1 MSANREKGVGNMQ
14 LNDRKIRIL
23 QAIIK
28 DYIDTAEPVGS
39 RTIAKKY
46 NLGVSSAT
54 IRNEMSDLE
63 EMGLIVQPHASAG
76 RIPSDKGYRYYV
88 DSILKKEPVSE
99 EGQNYIKNLVN
110 KNISQIE
117 YLMDETAR
125 ALSAMTNYT
134 TFISEP
140 IIRKTTLKQV
150 RLLPL
155 DDISIMMIV
164 ATGENHIKH
173 YIMPVHDNISETE
186 LNRINEDINTLLKGK
201 TRDDMTDEVI
211 SNLAKATREH
221 PELLKPML
229 KNIKK
234 TITSAESVQIHLS
247 GEKNILDFPEFS
259 DIDTARTLF
268 NTLEEKEALLD
279 IIGDAGSGKTDI
291 SIGAENKLEEMK
303 NCSVIKTS
311 YKVGDDVYGTI
322 GIIGPTR
329 MDYEQVISVL
339 NGMAK
344 NIENIMNSPPKGKK
358 RAIEGKDKLNE

>member
-1 MSANREKGVGNMQ
+1 MQ

-63 EMGLIVQPHASAG
+63 EMGLIVQPHASSG

-88 DSILKKEPVSE
+88 DSIM
-99 EGQNYIKNLVN
+99 QNMELMDSDTQVLVKNMVN

-125 ALSAMTNYT
+125 ALSALTNYT

-140 IIRKTTLKQV
+140 VIRKTTLKQV

-155 DDISIMMIV
+155 DDISVMLVV

-173 YIMPVHDNISETE
+173 YVIPVRESIGEGE
-186 LNRINEDINTLLKGK
+186 LNKINEDINTILKGK

-211 SNLAKATREH
+211 SNLSLATRNH
-221 PELLKPML
+221 QELLKPML
-229 KNIKK
+229 KNIRK
-234 TITSAESVQIHLS
+234 TIVSAESVQIHLS

-259 DIDTARTLF
+259 DIDKARTLF
-268 NTLEEKEALLD
+268 NTLEEREVLLN
-279 IIGDAGSGKTDI
+279 IIGDAGSGETDI
-291 SIGAENKLEEMK
+291 SIGTENELEEMK

-329 MDYEQVISVL
+329 MDYGQVIAVL

-344 NIENIMNSPPKGKK
+344 NIENIMNSTNK
-358 RAIEGKDKLNE
+358 RRNKAIEGKDKLNE

>member
-1 MSANREKGVGNMQ
+1 MQ
-14 LNDRKIRIL
+14 LNDRKIKIL
-23 QAIIK
+23 HAIIK

-63 EMGLIVQPHASAG
+63 EMGFIVQPHASSG
-76 RIPSDKGYRYYV
+76 RVPSDKGYRYYV
-88 DSILKKEPVSE
+88 DSIMQGLDQVNRDAQET
-99 EGQNYIKNLVN
+99 IKNIVN
-110 KNISQIE
+110 KNVSQIE

-125 ALSAMTNYT
+125 ALSTLTNYT

-140 IIRKTTLKQV
+140 VIRKTTLKQV

-155 DDISIMMIV
+155 DDISVMLVV
-164 ATGENHIKH
+164 ATGENHIKS
-173 YIMPVHDNISETE
+173 YIIPVAECISETE
-186 LNRINEDINTLLKGK
+186 LSKMNEDINTILKGK
-201 TRDDMTDEVI
+201 TRDDMTDQVI
-211 SNLAKATREH
+211 ASLSSTLRNH
-221 PELLKPML
+221 PELFKPML

-234 TITSAESVQIHLS
+234 TIDSAESVQIHLS

-259 DIDTARTLF
+259 DIGKARMLF
-268 NTLEEKEALLD
+268 NTLEEKEILLD
-279 IIGDAGSGKTDI
+279 IIGDAGDGKTDI
-291 SIGAENKLEEMK
+291 SIGAENEIEEMK

-311 YKVGDDVYGTI
+311 YKVGEDVYGTI

-329 MDYEQVISVL
+329 MDYGQVISLL

-344 NIENIMNSPPKGKK
+344 NIENIMNSTPKRKNK
-358 RAIEGKDKLNE
+358 AIEGKEKLNE

>member
-1 MSANREKGVGNMQ
+1 MQ
-14 LNDRKIRIL
+14 LNDRKMKIL

-46 NLGVSSAT
+46 SLGVSSAT

-88 DSILKKEPVSE
+88 DTILQKKELMTKEDQS
-99 EGQNYIKNLVN
+99 YIKDIVN
-110 KNISQIE
+110 KNVSQIE
-117 YLMDETAR
+117 YLMEETAM
-125 ALSAMTNYT
+125 ALSLLTNYT

-140 IIRKTTLKQV
+140 VIRKTTLKQV
-150 RLLPL
+150 RLMPL
-155 DDISIMMIV
+155 DDISVMLVV

-173 YIMPVHDNISETE
+173 YVMPVHTSISENE
-186 LNRINEDINTLLKGK
+186 LNHMNEEINTILKGK
-201 TRDDMTDEVI
+201 TRDDMTDDAI
-211 SNLAKATREH
+211 RDLALVTREH
-221 PELLKPML
+221 QELLKPML
-229 KNIKK
+229 KNIRK
-234 TITSAESVQIHLS
+234 TIASAESIQIHLS

-259 DIDTARTLF
+259 DIDKARTLF
-268 NTLEEKEALLD
+268 NTLEEKEVLLN

-291 SIGAENKLEEMK
+291 SIGTENELDEMK

-311 YKVGDDVYGTI
+311 YKVGDNIYGTI

-329 MDYEQVISVL
+329 MDYGQVISVL

-344 NIENIMNSPPKGKK
+344 NIENIMNSAAKGKNK
-358 RAIEGKDKLNE
+358 AIEGKDKLNE

>member
-1 MSANREKGVGNMQ
+1 MQ
-14 LNDRKIRIL
+14 LNERKVKIL

-88 DSILKKEPVSE
+88 DSLVQEDTFKDDEQNHI
-99 EGQNYIKNLVN
+99 NYIKGIIS
-110 KNISQIE
+110 KNINQID
-117 YLMDETAR
+117 YLMEETAK
-125 ALSAMTNYT
+125 ALSVLTNYT

-140 IIRKTTLKQV
+140 VVRKTMLKQV

-155 DDISIMMIV
+155 DDISVMLVV

-173 YIMPVHDNISETE
+173 YIIPTQEPVDEIK
-186 LNRINEDINTLLKGK
+186 LNEMSNAVNNLLKGK
-201 TRDDMTDEVI
+201 TRDDMTDDVI
-211 SNLAKATREH
+211 KDILLVTREYQ
-221 PELLKPML
+221 ELLTPIL
-229 KNIKK
+229 KDIRK
-234 TITSAESVQIHLS
+234 TITSAESIQVHLS
-247 GEKNILDFPEFS
+247 GEKNMLAFPEFS

-268 NTLEEKEALLD
+268 KTLEEKQALLN
-279 IIGDAGSGKTDI
+279 IIGIGTDGCTDV
-291 SIGAENKLEEMK
+291 SIGEENELEEMK

-311 YKVGDDVYGTI
+311 YRVGNDIYGTI

-329 MDYEQVISVL
+329 MDYAQVISVL

-344 NIENIMNSPPKGKK
+344 NIESVMNSIAK
-358 RAIEGKDKLNE
+358 RKNNAIEGKDKLDE

>member
-1 MSANREKGVGNMQ
+1 MQ
-14 LNDRKIRIL
+14 LNERKIKIL

-88 DSILKKEPVSE
+88 DSIVQKNIHTVDD
-99 EGQNYIKNLVN
+99 QNYIEGIITN
-110 KNISQIE
+110 NINQID
-117 YLMDETAR
+117 YLMEETAK
-125 ALSAMTNYT
+125 ALSALTNYT

-140 IIRKTTLKQV
+140 VVKKTTLKQV
-150 RLLPL
+150 RLIPL
-155 DDISIMMIV
+155 DEISVMLIV

-173 YIMPVHDNISETE
+173 YIIPTNKAIDETR
-186 LNRINEDINTLLKGK
+186 LNEMSVAINHLLKGK
-201 TRDDMTDEVI
+201 TRDDMTDDVVRDI
-211 SNLAKATREH
+211 LIITREH
-221 PELLKPML
+221 QEILKPML
-229 KNIKK
+229 KDIRK
-234 TITSAESVQIHLS
+234 TITSAESIQVHLS
-247 GEKNILDFPEFS
+247 GEKNMLSFPEFS
-259 DIDTARTLF
+259 DIDTARSLF
-268 NTLEEKEALLD
+268 KTLEEKQALLN
-279 IIGDAGSGKTDI
+279 IIGEEFDGSTDVL
-291 SIGAENKLEEMK
+291 IGEENELEEMK

-311 YKVGDDVYGTI
+311 YRVGKDIYGTI

-329 MDYEQVISVL
+329 MDYAQVISVL

-344 NIENIMNSPPKGKK
+344 NIENVMNSVSK
-358 RAIEGKDKLNE
+358 RKNKAIEGKDKLNE

>member
-1 MSANREKGVGNMQ
+1 MQ
-14 LNDRKIRIL
+14 MNERKIRIL

-88 DSILKKEPVSE
+88 DSILQKKELMTKDD
-99 EGQNYIKNLVN
+99 QNFLKDTVT

-117 YLMDETAR
+117 YLMEETAR

-140 IIRKTTLKQV
+140 VIRKTTLKQV

-155 DDISIMMIV
+155 DDISVMLVV

-173 YIMPVHDNISETE
+173 YVIPVKESIGETE
-186 LNRINEDINTLLKGK
+186 LNQMNEEINTLIKGK
-201 TRDDMTDEVI
+201 TRDDLNDEVI
-211 SNLAKATREH
+211 SALSEITRDH
-221 PELLKPML
+221 NELLKPML
-229 KNIKK
+229 KNIRK
-234 TITSAESVQIHLS
+234 TIASAESVQIHLS

-259 DIDTARTLF
+259 DIDKARTLF
-268 NTLEEKEALLD
+268 NTLEEKDVLLN
-279 IIGDAGSGKTDI
+279 IIGDTGSGKTDV
-291 SIGAENKLEEMK
+291 SIGTENELEEMK

-329 MDYEQVISVL
+329 MDYGQVISVL

-344 NIENIMNSPPKGKK
+344 NIENIMNSSTRRKNK
-358 RAIEGKDKLNE
+358 AIEGKDKLNE

>member
-1 MSANREKGVGNMQ
+1 MQ
-14 LNDRKIRIL
+14 LNDRKVRIL

-63 EMGLIVQPHASAG
+63 EMGLIVQPHASSG
-76 RIPSDKGYRYYV
+76 RVPSDKGYRFYV
-88 DSILKKEPVSE
+88 DSIM
-99 EGQNYIKNLVN
+99 QNMELMDDDTQNIVKNMVN
-110 KNISQIE
+110 KNINQIE
-117 YLMDETAR
+117 YLMDETAK
-125 ALSAMTNYT
+125 ALSALTNYT

-140 IIRKTTLKQV
+140 VIRKTRLKQV

-155 DDISIMMIV
+155 DDISVMLIV

-173 YIMPVHDNISETE
+173 YVIPVQEVISDDEMIK
-186 LNRINEDINTLLKGK
+186 INEDINAVLKGK

-211 SNLAKATREH
+211 RSLSLATRNH
-221 PELLKPML
+221 QELLKPML
-229 KNIKK
+229 KDIRK
-234 TITSAESVQIHLS
+234 TIVSAESVQIHLS
-247 GEKNILDFPEFS
+247 GENNIFDFPEFS
-259 DIDTARTLF
+259 DIDKARMLF
-268 NTLEEKEALLD
+268 NTLEERESLLN
-279 IIGDAGSGKTDI
+279 IIGDGGYGETDV
-291 SIGAENKLEEMK
+291 SIGEENELEEMK
-303 NCSVIKTS
+303 DCSVIKTS

-329 MDYEQVISVL
+329 MDYGQVIAVL

-344 NIENIMNSPPKGKK
+344 NIENIMNSNK
-358 RAIEGKDKLNE
+358 RRSKAIERKDKLNE

>member
-1 MSANREKGVGNMQ
+1 MQ
-14 LNDRKIRIL
+14 MNERKIRIL

-46 NLGVSSAT
+46 DLGVSSAT

-76 RIPSDKGYRYYV
+76 RMPSDKGYRYYV
-88 DSILKKEPVSE
+88 DSILQKKELMSKE
-99 EGQNYIKNLVN
+99 DQNFLKDAVTR
-110 KNISQIE
+110 NISQIE
-117 YLMDETAR
+117 YLMEETAR
-125 ALSAMTNYT
+125 ALSVMTNYT

-140 IIRKTTLKQV
+140 VIRKTALKQV

-155 DDISIMMIV
+155 DDISVMLVV

-173 YIMPVHDNISETE
+173 YVIPVKESIGEAA
-186 LNRINEDINTLLKGK
+186 LNRMNEEINTLIKGK
-201 TRDDMTDEVI
+201 TRDDLTDEVI
-211 SNLAKATREH
+211 SDLAVITRDH
-221 PELLKPML
+221 SELLKPML
-229 KNIKK
+229 KNIRK
-234 TITSAESVQIHLS
+234 TIASAESVQIHLS

-259 DIDTARTLF
+259 DIDKARTLF
-268 NTLEEKEALLD
+268 NTLEEKEALLN
-279 IIGDAGSGKTDI
+279 IIGETGSGKTDV
-291 SIGAENKLEEMK
+291 SIGAENELEEMK

-329 MDYEQVISVL
+329 MDYGQVISVL

-344 NIENIMNSPPKGKK
+344 NIENIMNSSARRKNK
-358 RAIEGKDKLNE
+358 AIEGKDKLNE

>member
-1 MSANREKGVGNMQ
+1 MQ
-14 LNDRKIRIL
+14 LNERKIKIL

-88 DSILKKEPVSE
+88 DSIMDKGAVDQE
-99 EGQNYIKNLVN
+99 EQKYIQNLVV
-110 KNISQIE
+110 KNINQID
-117 YLMDETAR
+117 YLMDETAK
-125 ALSAMTNYT
+125 ALSAITNYT

-140 IIRKTTLKQV
+140 VVVKTALKQV

-155 DDISIMMIV
+155 DESSVMLIV

-173 YIMPVHDNISETE
+173 YVVP
-186 LNRINEDINTLLKGK
+186 INEPIDEDKLYEISCNLNDVLKGK
-201 TRDDMTDEVI
+201 TRDDITDEVI
-211 SNLAKATREH
+211 RNVLTAIRDHQEI
-221 PELLKPML
+221 LKPML
-229 KNIKK
+229 KGIKK
-234 TITSAESVQIHLS
+234 TISSAESVQVHLS
-247 GEKNILDFPEFS
+247 GEKNMLSFPEFS

-268 NTLEEKEALLD
+268 KTLEEKKSLLN
-279 IIGDAGSGKTDI
+279 IIGDSPAGTTDI
-291 SIGAENKLEEMK
+291 SIGEENELEEMK

-311 YKVGDDVYGTI
+311 YKVGDNIYGTI

-329 MDYEQVISVL
+329 MNYEQVISVL

-344 NIENIMNSPPKGKK
+344 NIENVMNSVAKGKNK
-358 RAIEGKDKLNE
+358 AIEGMDNLNE